1 MNTMQN
7 RLSLAA
13 AAGLFAVILS
23 TAGAV
28 EIEVP
33 NGSFESPTPPP
44 GFPVNTQIDVWRK
57 SPQPPGIPLPGGIT
71 WDQLSGVFPN
81 TAVGEPDHIDN
92 LTGVQGAYMFAIPGL
107 GLSQELGSSFTIG
120 NSYQLSLGILGGG
133 GITEGSLFQF
143 GFYYLN
149 DANSPVA
156 LNTSTI
162 TFTSTAFPNIT
173 HLNDFSVTLP
183 EVQAGDAWA
192 GRNVGIQLITVF
204 GTGVGYWDVDNV
216 RLVSVPE
223 PTTLGLLAVGGVG
236 MMIIRSRSRRR

>member
-1 MNTMQN
+1 MPCRFT
-7 RLSLAA
+7 
-13 AAGLFAVILS
+13 
-23 TAGAV
+23 
-28 EIEVP
+28 
-33 NGSFESPTPPP
+33 
-44 GFPVNTQIDVWRK
+44 
-57 SPQPPGIPLPGGIT
+57 
-71 WDQLSGVFPN
+71 LSG
-81 TAVGEPDHIDN
+81 
-92 LTGVQGAYMFAIPGL
+92 
-107 GLSQELGSSFTIG
+107 
-120 NSYQLSLGILGGG
+120 
-133 GITEGSLFQF
+133 
-143 GFYYLN
+143 
-149 DANSPVA
+149 
-156 LNTSTI
+156 TSTI